1 MGHPTGSPKLHMAMT
16 AKRRNK
22 LRKLAEEI
30 PVPEVYGDQEGDTLL
45 VGWGSTYG
53 PIHDA
58 VKMAREHGEKIGA
71 IHLRHVHPLPNGLE
85 KIFAKFKRIVTVEM
99 NDQGLYGFG
108 QLATI
113 LRARYCEPKIQSV
126 TKTDGL
132 TFRVKEIF
140 VSRQLF
146 PGEFVSAT
154 GWIVTRTVPFPETAN
169 KMTILARRES
179 DIISG
184 PRKMI
189 GLTDMTSKDHY
200 ERNNAQ
206 LHRQASPRTEIPPR
220 EKLTKKAI
228 TADHPTWCPGCGDFA
243 VLAAFY
249 KVLEKRQL
257 DHEKIV
263 TLAGIGCSSR
273 FPYFVNGHG
282 AHYIHGRAV
291 PLASGISLARPDLHV
306 FLFGGD
312 GDGFS
317 IGGNHVDHGARK
329 NINMT
334 YFIMD
339 NFVYGLTKK
348 QTSPTSPIGFKSKT
362 DPTGAIDQPVN
373 PMKKLIAGG
382 ATFIARTHAT
392 QVKSHDGH
400 DRARFRS
407 PGLLRYRMFER
418 MRRIFSRTCSIQ
430 PIRRK
435 AAASK

>member
-1 MGHPTGSPKLHMAMT
+1 MSETTTTAPPT
-16 AKRRNK
+16 
-22 LRKLAEEI
+22 
-30 PVPEVYGDQEGDTLL
+30 
-45 VGWGSTYG
+45 
-53 PIHDA
+53 
-58 VKMAREHGEKIGA
+58 
-71 IHLRHVHPLPNGLE
+71 
-85 KIFAKFKRIVTVEM
+85 
-99 NDQGLYGFG
+99 
-108 QLATI
+108 TI
-113 LRARYCEPKIQSV
+113 AP
-126 TKTDGL
+126 
-132 TFRVKEIF
+132 
-140 VSRQLF
+140 
-146 PGEFVSAT
+146 P
-154 GWIVTRTVPFPETAN
+154 AN
-169 KMTILARRES
+169 
-179 DIISG
+179 
-184 PRKMI
+184 
-189 GLTDMTSKDHY
+189 
-200 ERNNAQ
+200 
-206 LHRQASPRTEIPPR
+206 ASPATDR

-243 VLAAFY
+243 VLASFY

-392 QVKSHDGH
+392 QVKHMMEMIERAFDHQGFSVIECLSECVEFFPDVFDPADPKKGGSFEVIQEKKWDNTPEDELRHDVTDELAAYKLATLPFPGVFGVFYQN
-400 DRARFRS
+400 DRPTKNSLEKKWIETSREKTGNAS
-407 PGLLRYRMFER
+407 DLQLLQKTFDRM
-418 MRRIFSRTCSIQ
+418 
-430 PIRRK
+430 K
-435 AAASK
+435 